1 MIFRLGVA
9 EPLPRCLG
17 LNPQAERAKGA
28 KSTLKL
34 SALQGA
40 LLFQLDGACP
50 ELVLSGVEGQSVL

>member
-1 MIFRLGVA
+1 MVSRLGVV
-9 EPLPRCLG
+9 EPLPGCLG

-40 LLFQLDGACP
+40 LLFQPDVFSIGLPSA
-50 ELVLSGVEGQSVL
+50 